1 MHLTEF
7 LLHAE
12 DKDNVVKFEIINNG
26 IETFTSRC
34 MNGSMLWIIIY
45 ARSSLEGS
53 ILGAVNQHGQ

>member
-12 DKDNVVKFEIINNG
+12 DKDNVVKFEIINND

-34 MNGSMLWIIIY
+34 MNGSMLWIMD
-45 ARSSLEGS
+45 G
-53 ILGAVNQHGQ
+53 V